1 MSSEM
6 GAKYIYCNIAQE
18 HKLHN
23 AIIVTLEGTEI
34 IKTEKKKRT
43 TKQSEEHIFH
53 QCCETM
59 ATITEIASQFQ
70 LIIYIR

>member
-34 IKTEKKKRT
+34 IKTEKKKGQQNSLKNTSFTNAVRQWQ
-43 TKQSEEHIFH
+43 QSLKLLLNFN
-53 QCCETM
+53 
-59 ATITEIASQFQ
+59 
-70 LIIYIR
+70 